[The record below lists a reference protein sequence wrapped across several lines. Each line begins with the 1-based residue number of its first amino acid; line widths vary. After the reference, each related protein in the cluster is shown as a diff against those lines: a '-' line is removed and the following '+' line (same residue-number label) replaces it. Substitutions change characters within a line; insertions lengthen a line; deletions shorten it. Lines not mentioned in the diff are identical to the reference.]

1 MRLNGDGSL
10 QKLHPFEVASLANLV
25 AGDTTPEE
33 AIAWI
38 PSLSLYDDE
47 SLILALEYISRAK
60 SRLEL

>member
-1 MRLNGDGSL
+1 MRLSDGTL
-10 QKLHPFEVASLANLV
+10 QRLHKFEVASLANLV
-25 AGDTTPEE
+25 GVDTTQEE

-47 SLILALEYISRAK
+47 SLNLALEYVSKAK